1 MGGYR
6 ARNIQ
11 IRSRNSL
18 MDIILQIVG
27 IAAICGV
34 GLAFCFFG
42 ALGNSMPVVIVGFII
57 FSIGAYMA
65 AAKINASVFGI
76 SELTHSITIT
86 LDMSIVYNIIIGAI
100 FCIASVYGLRAWL
113 K

>member
-1 MGGYR
+1 
-6 ARNIQ
+6 
-11 IRSRNSL
+11 
-18 MDIILQIVG
+18 MDILLQVVG

-34 GLAFCFFG
+34 GFGFGFFG
-42 ALGNSMPVVIVGFII
+42 ALGNSMPTVIVGFII
-57 FSIGAYMA
+57 FAVGAYMA

-86 LDMSIVYNIIIGAI
+86 LDMSIVYNIVTGVV
-100 FCIASVYGLRAWL
+100 FCIASAYGLRLWL